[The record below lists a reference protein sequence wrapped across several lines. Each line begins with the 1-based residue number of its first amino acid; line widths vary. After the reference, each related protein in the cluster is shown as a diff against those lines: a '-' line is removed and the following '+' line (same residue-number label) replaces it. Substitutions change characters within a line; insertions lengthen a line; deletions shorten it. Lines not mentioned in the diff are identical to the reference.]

1 MIEDGHHTFET
12 LHGRVFSGASC
23 TGQYY
28 IKSYMVGNNCSLL
41 GGNDAIWAFADLSLR
56 TPCTAGEGAL
66 GVMATRMMANRLMD
80 MSACGMGEEG
90 VCGSRLVFTVA
101 AAEAGTRL
109 DRFLAGNVAAAGE
122 TLSRTRLQTLI
133 GAGRVAVDAAAA
145 TDAGGKVREGQR
157 ISLDIPAAL
166 PAEPQGESLP
176 LAVVYEDEHLIVID
190 KPAGLVVHPA
200 AGHPAGTLVNALI
213 AHCGESLS
221 GIGGVRRPGIVHR
234 LDKNTSGLLVAAKS
248 DAAHSGLTAL
258 FADHGHSLP
267 LRREYLAFLW
277 AAPDRAAGAV
287 DAPLGRHATSR
298 QKQAVV
304 RAERGRWAVTHWR
317 RLESFGSD
325 RDGAPLASLVACRL
339 ETGRTHQIRVHM
351 AHIGHPVLGDPVYAT
366 GFKTKAAALP
376 AGPREAVE
384 SLGRQALHAAI
395 LGFTHPV
402 TGHELCFESPL
413 PVDLAHLHAHLK
425 QA

>member
-1 MIEDGHHTFET
+1 
-12 LHGRVFSGASC
+12 
-23 TGQYY
+23 
-28 IKSYMVGNNCSLL
+28 
-41 GGNDAIWAFADLSLR
+41 
-56 TPCTAGEGAL
+56 
-66 GVMATRMMANRLMD
+66 MMANQLMD
-80 MSACGMGEEG
+80 VFDHGVEEEG
-90 VCGSRLVFTVA
+90 VCGSRLVFTVP

-109 DRFLAGNVAAAGE
+109 DRFLAENVSTAGE
-122 TLSRTRLQTLI
+122 ALSRTRLKALI
-133 GAGRVAVDAAAA
+133 GAGRVAVDAVAVK
-145 TDAGGKVREGQR
+145 DASGKVREGQR
-157 ISLDIPAAL
+157 ISLDIPAPL

-176 LAVVYEDEHLIVID
+176 LAIVYEDEHLIIID

-200 AGHPAGTLVNALI
+200 AGHATGTLVNALI
-213 AHCGESLS
+213 AHCGASLS

-248 DAAHSGLTAL
+248 DAAHRRLTSL

-267 LRREYLAFLW
+267 LRREYLAFVW
-277 AAPDRAAGAV
+277 AAPDRPAGTV

-298 QKQAVV
+298 EKQAIV
-304 RAERGRWAVTHWR
+304 RGERGRWAVTHWR
-317 RLESFGSD
+317 RLETFGKD

-351 AHIGHPVLGDPVYAT
+351 AHIGHPVLGDPVYGS

-376 AGPREAVE
+376 AGPRAAVG
-384 SLGRQALHAAI
+384 SLGRQALHAAL

-413 PVDLAHLHAHLK
+413 PADLANLHAHLK